1 MSITKAVK
9 RSRARLEFRREQRAF
24 RSALDAVGT
33 DAARREL
40 QTIWAARH

>member
-1 MSITKAVK
+1 MSIIKAVERTKA
-9 RSRARLEFRREQRAF
+9 RREFRREQRQF
-24 RSALDAVGT
+24 RSALDSVGT